1 MSTPEG
7 QTRAEERTPFGVLS
21 SVGGNIGMGI
31 RENRI
36 RGSLRGLALVV
47 VDRVV
52 RQLGAVRQ
60 LAVLEHLG
68 VEDILHTDAFP
79 AAVLI
84 LAPNLE
90 VEDQAH
96 DDPDA
101 QDDPG
106 GMERKP
112 GMPGMKVMMR
122 KTEATQ
128 MSRALMAVC
137 FLSP

>member
-1 MSTPEG
+1 
-7 QTRAEERTPFGVLS
+7 
-21 SVGGNIGMGI
+21 MGI

-106 GMERKP
+106 GDGE
-112 GMPGMKVMMR
+112 
-122 KTEATQ
+122 EAGHAGDEGDDEEDRGTQ
-128 MSRALMAVC
+128 MPRALMAVC